1 LVVLL
6 TSFIHAH
13 ILHHT
18 AREPVTTE
26 ELAERLA
33 KRGHDLSVS
42 QVNPILNNLRIQ
54 GLLEAEKQTGEG
66 RARNLWSA
74 TPSGL
79 SQLELASKSVRQ
91 LYQQLFS

>member
-1 LVVLL
+1 VLL

-18 AREPVTTE
+18 AREPVTAE

-33 KRGHDLSVS
+33 KRGHSLSRS
-42 QVNPILNNLRIQ
+42 QINSILNNLRIQ
-54 GLLEAEKQTGEG
+54 GLLAAEKQTGRG
-66 RARNLWSA
+66 RARNFWFA

-79 SQLELASKSVRQ
+79 SQLELASTSVRQ
-91 LYQQLFS
+91 LYRQLFS

>member
-1 LVVLL
+1 MLF

-13 ILHHT
+13 ILHHA
-18 AREPVTTE
+18 ARKPITTE
-26 ELAERLA
+26 ELTERLA
-33 KRGHDLSVS
+33 KRGHSLSVS

-54 GLLEAEKQTGEG
+54 GLVAAEKQTGEG

-79 SQLELASKSVRQ
+79 SQLELASASVRQ
-91 LYQQLFS
+91 LYRQLFS